1 MAYIVA
7 GLIATGSNAF
17 STGGA
22 QNNSAVTLPGPD
34 AAFATTGL
42 DGPSP
47 AADSNIDSD
56 EELTQLDPALSGM
69 PVRRC
74 FQIFVFPTLTP
85 CN

>member
-34 AAFATTGL
+34 AAFATTGDKTGNSL
-42 DGPSP
+42 PMNLRILRDTYHS
-47 AADSNIDSD
+47 SES
-56 EELTQLDPALSGM
+56 
-69 PVRRC
+69 
-74 FQIFVFPTLTP
+74 
-85 CN
+85 